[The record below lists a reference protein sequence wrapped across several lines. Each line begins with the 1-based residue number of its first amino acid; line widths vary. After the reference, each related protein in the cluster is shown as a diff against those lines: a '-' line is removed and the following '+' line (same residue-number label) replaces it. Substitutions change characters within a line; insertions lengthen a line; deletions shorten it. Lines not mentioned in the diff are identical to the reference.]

1 MANFFKEEINQ
12 IGDKLDLAIQ
22 KASSELDQ
30 QRRMTSAELKDL
42 IEFASQKFGETLD
55 VRIEKAKHE
64 TGDLVSAKLQEF
76 RTQLADAADQQKK
89 ATLRNVTVGVCGAV
103 IVSLI
108 SLITRSDGGMGVS
121 AVDIYR
127 ASLAAIAGGYL
138 FATVFKFL
146 KKYLESPDMKKNAVV
161 AGAAYLDLLKPKAL
175 GPHLIVFSIAL
186 LGWVLLNETDFL
198 ISLLSAI
205 KH

>member
-146 KKYLESPDMKKNAVV
+146 KKYLESPDDVPPV
-161 AGAAYLDLLKPKAL
+161 SVAL
-175 GPHLIVFSIAL
+175 GFGVR
-186 LGWVLLNETDFL
+186 G
-198 ISLLSAI
+198 
-205 KH
+205 